1 MEEKKENFF
10 KSCQFFIINI
20 QNSYFKD
27 IMFLGTLNAKYLL
40 VTSAHNHLFS
50 NNPFKTTE
58 MLRHH
63 LIHRSFFC
71 SFYNS

>member
-10 KSCQFFIINI
+10 KSCQFFITNI

-27 IMFLGTLNAKYLL
+27 IMFLETLNAKSLL
-40 VTSAHNHLFS
+40 VTPFIFQYS
-50 NNPFKTTE
+50 FKTTE

-63 LIHRSFFC
+63 SIHRSFFC